1 MEYELFHQWEPLI
14 NTYKNSPDTE
24 IEIRIGR
31 KSGTKFDTNVGNETF
46 RKCFDALDAYQG
58 WESKECNKYDVY
70 YFEEGKRLQINERTD
85 EREAVIKRRVL
96 VNDFE
101 LRGLPYDVRLG
112 ISTEVPFE
120 YDGETA
126 TEQKNKER
134 WSFVRKNL
142 RIDMSRITGNPDDPD
157 DDQDTVYQV
166 ELEIIN
172 PALLRTRDE
181 SFNLVYKVFDVI
193 KSLG

>member
-14 NTYKNSPDTE
+14 DNYKNVSGTE
-24 IEIRIGR
+24 IEIRFGR
-31 KSGTKFDTNVGNETF
+31 RSGTRFDTNVGNDTF

-58 WESKECNKYDVY
+58 WEEKKFAKYDVY
-70 YFEEGKRLQINERTD
+70 YFDDGKRLQINEQTD
-85 EREAVIKRRVL
+85 EREAVVKRRIL

-101 LRGLPYDVRLG
+101 LRGMQYDVRLG
-112 ISTEVPFE
+112 ISSETPFE

-126 TEQKNKER
+126 TEQKSKER

-157 DDQDTVYQV
+157 DDQDTVYQI

-181 SFNLVYKVFDVI
+181 AFKLVYKVFDVI
-193 KSLG
+193 KLLA